1 MAGRL
6 CCCKD
11 SNNSKVKIYLT
22 YARCQLA
29 HGQLSAWGDGRN
41 RADYRDVFAQIRS
54 GEAFLKMLLFKVLH
68 LYKEI

>member
-11 SNNSKVKIYLT
+11 SNNSKVKINLT

-41 RADYRDVFAQIRS
+41 GADYRDVFAQI
-54 GEAFLKMLLFKVLH
+54 
-68 LYKEI
+68 